1 MTASRYRAAFCET
14 AVECLS
20 KGYSLAV
27 LAGELDVARSTV
39 SAWMAAHP
47 AFAEAVA
54 RGRAK
59 GAKVWEDRLAAAASG
74 KGAGNATV
82 IAFALKQIARDD
94 WGEARADA
102 PPAGPGVAV
111 TVEFVRPGHADR
123 ADS

>member
-39 SAWMAAHP
+39 SAWIAAHP

-94 WGEARADA
+94 WGERAESA
-102 PPAGPGVAV
+102 PAGPGVAV

-123 ADS
+123 SDP

>member
-1 MTASRYRAAFCET
+1 MTASRYRAAFCER
-14 AVECLS
+14 AVQCLS
-20 KGYSLAV
+20 QGYSLAV

-39 SAWMAAHP
+39 GAWISAHP

-74 KGAGNATV
+74 KGAGNASV

-94 WGEARADA
+94 WGERAEA
-102 PPAGPGVAV
+102 AAPGVAV
-111 TVEFVRPGHADR
+111 TVEFVRPDHG
-123 ADS
+123 DSSDS